1 MGNMTVSQKSVMHEL
16 LTIISK
22 TSDFTPVIVLT
33 LTSEQRQISLCSLI
47 HTITQWWQLPT
58 LQNQMSRRTV
68 ALRLKKKL
76 KRSSKSTAALT
87 HDSSNIRKK
96 LVFLLILILNDQSKL
111 NYLVLFIFVSNLDFK
126 VGRGSFK
133 TVFKGLDSNTGSA
146 VAWLELQPHKISKE
160 DRERF
165 KVLFKLSLFYI
176 IVLFIDYSFIVY
188 NYRPLKIIFNSARGV
203 NSQKIET
210 CKYRSIF

>member
-1 MGNMTVSQKSVMHEL
+1 
-16 LTIISK
+16 
-22 TSDFTPVIVLT
+22 
-33 LTSEQRQISLCSLI
+33 
-47 HTITQWWQLPT
+47 
-58 LQNQMSRRTV
+58 MSRRTA

-111 NYLVLFIFVSNLDFK
+111 NYLVFFIFLSNLDFK

-165 KVLFKLSLFYI
+165 KVLFNLSLFNLAIYHR
-176 IVLFIDYSFIVY
+176 L
-188 NYRPLKIIFNSARGV
+188 
-203 NSQKIET
+203 
-210 CKYRSIF
+210 SIHSL